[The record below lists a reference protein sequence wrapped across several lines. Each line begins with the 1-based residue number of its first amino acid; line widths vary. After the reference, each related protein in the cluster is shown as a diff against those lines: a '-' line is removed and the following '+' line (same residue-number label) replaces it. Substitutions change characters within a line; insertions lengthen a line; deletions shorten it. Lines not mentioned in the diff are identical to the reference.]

1 MANYL
6 VTGGAGFIGSN
17 LAEHLVKN
25 GHIVYVVDNFLTGD
39 PSNIPAGAIYKGK
52 SIKMGCSNIFLIKK
66 RLDGIFHLGQPS
78 STPMYR
84 TNRGLISKTIEDFI
98 TIMEYGREYGTRI
111 VYASTSSVYNGNP
124 VPWSEPMRLNA
135 VDFYSEVRVTFE
147 RLATVYASQFGVNSV
162 GLRLFSVYGPR
173 EEFKKQYANLIS
185 QLIWAKQKNQVFE
198 IYGDGNQRRDATYV
212 SDVVDAFILAMNLP
226 LPLKKGN
233 KVYLPAMI
241 FNIGTGA
248 NYTLNKIAKMI
259 GTRIKYVPV
268 PFTGYVDETLANPEL
283 AQSQLGFKAQ
293 ISLEKGLRTMQEL
306 ALKKDG
312 VV

>member
-1 MANYL
+1 MEEMVMADYL

-17 LAEHLVKN
+17 LAEQLIKD
-25 GHIVYVVDNFLTGD
+25 GHRVYIIDNFMTGD
-39 PSNIPAGAIYKGK
+39 SENIPKGAIMRG
-52 SIKMGCSNIFLIKK
+52 SFIKLINNLYFGELK
-66 RLDGIFHLGQPS
+66 GIFHLGQPS

-84 TNRGLISKTIEDFI
+84 ANRKLVSKTIEEFI
-98 TIMEYGREYGTRI
+98 WLMEYAKKHDVRV
-111 VYASTSSVYNGNP
+111 VYTSTSSVYNGNP
-124 VPWSEPMRLNA
+124 VPWVETMCFEAL
-135 VDFYSEVRVTFE
+135 DFYSEVRIAFE
-147 RLATVYASQFGVNSV
+147 RLAKVYNSQFGVNSI

-173 EEFKKQYANLIS
+173 EDFKKQYANLIT

-212 SDVVDAFILAMNLP
+212 SDVVDAFILAMNSKIDYGL
-226 LPLKKGN
+226 
-233 KVYLPAMI
+233 
-241 FNIGTGA
+241 FNIGTGV

-306 ALKKDG
+306 ATKKEG
-312 VV
+312 AV